1 MPRFEI
7 PIRIRRSVK
16 SYAKMLSDLRIEVQD
31 QVVDTDHI
39 TSRFTVTGRCY
50 GREVSF
56 AGITISRFEGD
67 MIAEDWT
74 VTDVLSMLKSLGK
87 WRFLLIAL
95 RR

>member
-1 MPRFEI
+1 
-7 PIRIRRSVK
+7 
-16 SYAKMLSDLRIEVQD
+16 
-31 QVVDTDHI
+31 
-39 TSRFTVTGRCY
+39 
-50 GREVSF
+50 
-56 AGITISRFEGD
+56 